1 MPEQSFPDLDALIRP
16 IEARA
21 TEFPDPLAILIA
33 MLKMVVASDADP
45 YLLAGALVEGIA
57 ATISA
62 RIPPERQAEVAVET
76 VRLLRDRLETRGA
89 I

>member
-1 MPEQSFPDLDALIRP
+1 MAEQSFPNLDALIRQ
-16 IEARA
+16 IEAQA
-21 TEFPDPLAILIA
+21 IEFPDPLAVLIA
-33 MLKMVVASDADP
+33 MLKMVIASDADL

-62 RIPPERQAEVAVET
+62 RIPPERQGEVAVEI

>member
-1 MPEQSFPDLDALIRP
+1 MAEQSFPDLDVLIRQ

-21 TEFPDPLAILIA
+21 TESPDLLAILIA
-33 MLKMVVASDADP
+33 MLKMVIASDADP

-57 ATISA
+57 ATISV
-62 RIPPERQAEVAVET
+62 RIPPERQGQVAVET
-76 VRLLRDRLETRGA
+76 VRLLRDRLREGGV